1 MPQESTEF
9 SPEKYGSY
17 KIVSVLRKGFHATFH
32 PVKGGQSVF
41 VPGYGQVGNPLN
53 EVSRFPPYPN
63 LRTLENHFTARTI
76 KKNRKFSHNLP
87 NS

>member
-41 VPGYGQVGNPLN
+41 VFGLRPWLRPGGQ
-53 EVSRFPPYPN
+53 PPQRGVTVPPVPQ
-63 LRTLENHFTARTI
+63 
-76 KKNRKFSHNLP
+76 S
-87 NS
+87 